1 MEEYFDRRDVL
12 LGAAVAIA
20 APGALARQSPEFVRS
35 GPVKGIGIVA
45 PIQNWDA
52 ASYGLTE
59 RRTAALHK
67 AGFNTLR
74 VFIASRV

>member
-1 MEEYFDRRDVL
+1 L
-12 LGAAVAIA
+12 IA
-20 APGALARQSPEFVRS
+20 ATFCSEQRSQSPHLERSRACLARQSPEFVRS

-45 PIQNWDA
+45 SIQNWDA

-59 RRTAALHK
+59 RRTAALHG
-67 AGFNTLR
+67 AGLNTLR